1 MTGYIRYRPG
11 VVTLSF
17 LFHLITFYPMAA
29 QSPGTCDPAT
39 GLCYPYPAE
48 ASAPPPE
55 IASTGR
61 EIIYVGDPMCSW
73 CWGISPALNRL
84 KHEAEQAGMTYRIV
98 VGGLRPGG
106 GDPWTTQFKEFLQH
120 HWEEVHERSGQP
132 FGYDLFERAQF
143 EYDTEPACRAVVAT
157 RTMDP
162 AVESRFFE
170 WVQHYFYVQNQDPKS
185 VEFYEPICQAMNL
198 DFKTFSD
205 LFESEA
211 IRQATQADF
220 QLNRQWG
227 VRGFPTV
234 IFRDGDKLYAIARG
248 FATFEQMWAAVE
260 QLSQEQD

>member
-1 MTGYIRYRPG
+1 MT
-11 VVTLSF
+11 
-17 LFHLITFYPMAA
+17 A
-29 QSPGTCDPAT
+29 QKPGTCDPAT
-39 GLCYPYPAE
+39 GLCYPYPVAE
-48 ASAPPPE
+48 SVQQTEVSAS
-55 IASTGR
+55 GQ

-106 GDPWTTQFKEFLQH
+106 GDAWNDQFKEFLKH
-120 HWEEVHERSGQP
+120 HWEEVQQRSGQP
-132 FGYDLFERAQF
+132 FGYALFERSAF
-143 EYDTEPACRAVVAT
+143 DYDTEPACRAVVAA
-157 RTMDP
+157 RALDP

-170 WVQHYFYVQNQDPKS
+170 WVQHYFYVQNEDPKQS
-185 VEFYEPICQAMNL
+185 AFYQPICKELGL
-198 DFKTFSD
+198 DFNAFTEM
-205 LFESEA
+205 FESEA

-248 FATFEQMWAAVE
+248 FATFEQMWESVE
-260 QLSQEQD
+260 QLKTP